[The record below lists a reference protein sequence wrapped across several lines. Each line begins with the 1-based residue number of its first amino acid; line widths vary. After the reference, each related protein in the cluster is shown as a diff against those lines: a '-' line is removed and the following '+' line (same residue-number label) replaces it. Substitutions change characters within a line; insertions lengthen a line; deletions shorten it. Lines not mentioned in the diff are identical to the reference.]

1 MLPVVVSSSTKFS
14 RQAASCRDNISKR
27 VSLFPSRKLRGISI
41 QQTSKSR
48 ELGASSCEYVS
59 EWSSSRRSGFLR
71 AYFVASGHA
80 QRRGNYSQVLLSR
93 STLHSVQKFLFSSL
107 FLWKYCTLILS
118 LKENLNYSSRFHQQ
132 NGVS

>member
-27 VSLFPSRKLRGISI
+27 VSLFPSRKLRGDLDPANVEI
-41 QQTSKSR
+41 QRTWGL
-48 ELGASSCEYVS
+48 ELRIRFRVELLS
-59 EWSSSRRSGFLR
+59 EEWFPPSVFRF
-71 AYFVASGHA
+71 ASGHA

-107 FLWKYCTLILS
+107 FPRKYCTLILS

-132 NGVS
+132 RVP